1 MTLEQIEQ
9 IANSFKIRSS
19 ASIEIMGKMGL
30 TDKQQDEYDTLVK
43 RNLDFANGV
52 DKVKPLTDIMVAKL
66 KELTYKKESPEL
78 PDGAKT
84 HCKKWL
90 KQRTWHRRG
99 EIKSKY
105 IAKGNTH
112 EEDGFTL
119 MCLQLNLGM
128 VYKNTK
134 LYENE
139 YLIGTPDLIVRP
151 KVLDNKCSWD
161 LDTFPMYETE
171 IPDEKY
177 EWQLNSYAELAEC
190 EDGLLCYTLIDA
202 DESFIQQA
210 IRWALSDNEKYD
222 IVNRMVF
229 TKEYFE
235 RLKAEYFPSAD
246 YDYFV
251 EIPEEERIVSF
262 PVKKDPAKIEGLYK
276 RVPMCREY
284 IKSLLKTKY
293 HVK

>member
-1 MTLEQIEQ
+1 MTLEQIEK

-19 ASIEIMGKMGL
+19 ATIEIMGRMGL
-30 TDKQQDEYDTLVK
+30 TEKQEAALATLEK
-43 RNLDFANGV
+43 RKSDPTA
-52 DKVKPLTDIMVAKL
+52 KPLTKNMERDLADLLAK
-66 KELTYKKESPEL
+66 KANPEL
-78 PDGAKT
+78 PEGAKT

-90 KQRTWHRRG
+90 KQRLFHRRG
-99 EIKSKY
+99 EVKSKY
-105 IAKGNTH
+105 IAKGNIH

-119 MCLQLNLGM
+119 MTLQLGLGM

-151 KVLDNKCSWD
+151 RVLDNKCSWD

-177 EWQLNSYAELAEC
+177 EWQINSYCELTDC
-190 EDGLLCYTLIDA
+190 EDGDLCYTLIDA
-202 DESFIQQA
+202 DEQFIQQA
-210 IRWALSDNEKYD
+210 IRWAVTDNEKYD

-229 TKEYFE
+229 TKDYFE
-235 RLKAEYFPSAD
+235 RLKAEYFPDAE

-251 EIPEEERIVSF
+251 EIPEADRLARFE
-262 PVKKDPAKIEGLYK
+262 VKKDPAKIADIYK
-276 RVPMCREY
+276 RVPMCRQF
-284 IKSLLKTKY
+284 IKELLIKKY
-293 HVK
+293 HGK